1 MSLTITVPAAVP
13 SLVHSSPPV
22 KSPSATKNS
31 VPPLAIRRSGSL
43 LPAGL
48 MSLTSAA
55 VTVAARALPGWA
67 AIPVSAADST
77 SPQSAAVV
85 KERRAPNRRA

>member
-13 SLVHSSPPV
+13 SLFHSSPPV
-22 KSPSATKNS
+22 KSPSATKNR
-31 VPPLAIRRSGSL
+31 VPALAIRGKGAL

-67 AIPVSAADST
+67 AIPVRAADSAE
-77 SPQSAAVV
+77 PAEGGPRQGDA
-85 KERRAPNRRA
+85 RP